1 MFDCTT
7 NPQEYDDHVCKC
19 DFPDDEFA
27 LYQPHLPLAHRILS
41 IEQAVGGNPNYSGLI
56 NLIESHSTSEITG
69 LALTWGTEQL
79 GESYLCDIGRT
90 ALVLRLPVELE
101 PNLSEFMSTVPSEMN
116 IFSLDLLRSVSVWS
130 WSIGDVAEVYLDADT
145 VREVLKPVLLR
156 CEVLERM
163 AIHCP
168 GPLIRP
174 FLPLV
179 VVAGDSIAIGGLAVS
194 RDWGDGL
201 ASCQSSSG
209 CNWRPYR
216 VFDDEELNEAEKLAQ
231 EHGTMPFYGKL
242 WSHPDFDKRWSA
254 SENALP
260 QIMLPYFVPMDD

>member
-7 NPQEYDDHVCKC
+7 NSQEYDDHVCKC

-27 LYQPHLPLAHRILS
+27 LYQPHLPLAHRILL
-41 IEQAVGGNPNYSGLI
+41 IEQAVGDNPNYSGLI

-69 LALTWGTEQL
+69 LALTWSTEQL

-101 PNLSEFMSTVPSEMN
+101 PHLSEFMSTVPSEMN

-130 WSIGDVAEVYLDADT
+130 WSIAGVAEVCLRADT
-145 VREVLKPVLLR
+145 VREAMKAVQLR
-156 CEVLERM
+156 CEVLETAVRR
-163 AIHCP
+163 CP

-179 VVAGDSIAIGGLAVS
+179 VVAGNSLAFGGLAVS
-194 RDWGDGL
+194 RDWDEGL
-201 ASCQSSSG
+201 GICQSSSG
-209 CNWRPYR
+209 CNWKPYR
-216 VFDDEELNEAEKLAQ
+216 VFDDEKLNEAEKFAQ

-242 WSHPDFDKRWSA
+242 WSA
-254 SENALP
+254 SGNTSPRIL
-260 QIMLPYFVPMDD
+260 LPYLVPVNDD